1 MIQLTYDV
9 VVDDI
14 EALSALLSEQQ
25 IDVKG
30 ISTVEDPDAP
40 QTLIFVD
47 DATTNDQKTRIDDE
61 VRIANHKPPATAQ
74 PDAGQDAEDVITVE
88 PRKL

>member
-9 VVDDI
+9 IVDDI
-14 EALSALLSEQQ
+14 EALSTLLSEQQ

-30 ISTVEDPDAP
+30 ISTVEDPDVP

-47 DATTNDQKTRIDDE
+47 DATTDAQKTSIDDE
-61 VRIANHKPPATAQ
+61 VRIANHKSPAVSR